1 MAKCTV
7 TECKVKDMIDYEEV
21 LHRNNYVIHK
31 DHASSHSLS
40 TQK

>member
-1 MAKCTV
+1 MAIYTV
-7 TECKVKDMIDYEEV
+7 TECKVKGMIDYEEV
-21 LHRNNYVIHK
+21 LHRNNYIKHK